1 MSISAYY
8 SNYLGSNFSAPWAV
22 IAVAITLMDLP
33 VLLKAYAQAK
43 IFLF

>member
-33 VLLKAYAQAK
+33 VLLKDYAQAK